1 MTAVLEATGLSKRY
15 GKKTWALQDCDFDLP
30 QGRVCALVGPN
41 GAGKTTLLH
50 LATGL
55 LEPTSGSIRVLG
67 DAPAQDPAL
76 LARVGFLAQDAPLYR
91 SFTVEEMLRLGAHL
105 NERWDDAF
113 ARSRLDRLEIP
124 MDRRISDLSG
134 GQRAQVALAIATG
147 KRPELLLL
155 DEPLASL
162 DPLARREFMQGLM
175 EGVAEE
181 GTTVVLS
188 SHLIS
193 DLERVCDHLMI
204 LTHGRMRVA
213 ADIEELLQGHKVIV
227 GPHRDR
233 IAGVAQVIEQRGS
246 QRQTMSVARLDGAV
260 LDPALEVRDVELEE
274 LVLAYLGEAP
284 APRLTDASR
293 AAG

>member
-1 MTAVLEATGLSKRY
+1 VTVVLEASGLSKRY
-15 GKKTWALQDCDFDLP
+15 GKKTWALQDCTFELP

-55 LEPTSGSIRVLG
+55 LAPTSGTIRVLG
-67 DAPAQDPAL
+67 DAPAQDPEL
-76 LARVGFLAQDAPLYR
+76 LSRVGFLAQDAPLYR
-91 SFTVEEMLRLGAHL
+91 NFKVEEMLALGAHL
-105 NERWDDAF
+105 NKRWDGAF

-124 MDRRISDLSG
+124 MDRKISDLSG
-134 GQRAQVALAIATG
+134 GQRAQVALAVATG

-175 EGVAEE
+175 EAVAEE

-188 SHLIS
+188 SHLIA

-204 LTHGRMRVA
+204 LTHGRVRVS
-213 ADIEELLQGHKVIV
+213 ADIETLLNEHKVIV
-227 GPHRDR
+227 GPRRGR
-233 IAGVAQVIEQRGS
+233 IAGVAEVIEERGTD
-246 QRQTMSVARLDGAV
+246 RQALSVARMDGAV
-260 LDPALEVRDVELEE
+260 LDPSLEVRDVELED
-274 LVLAYLGEAP
+274 LVLAYLGQSP

-293 AAG
+293 VGG

>member
-1 MTAVLEATGLSKRY
+1 MSTALDASGLSKRY
-15 GKKTWALQDCDFDLP
+15 GKKTWALQDCSFELP
-30 QGRVCALVGPN
+30 RGRVCALVGPN

-50 LATGL
+50 IATGL

-67 DAPAQDPAL
+67 GATAQDPDL

-91 SFTVEEMLRLGAHL
+91 TFKVEEMLAFGAHM
-105 NERWDDAF
+105 NARWDDAY
-113 ARSRLDRLEIP
+113 ARSRLERLNIPLDRK
-124 MDRRISDLSG
+124 ISDLSG

-162 DPLARREFMQGLM
+162 DPLARRDFMKGLM
-175 EGVAEE
+175 ETVAEE

-213 ADIEELLQGHKVIV
+213 DNIESLLSSHKLIV
-227 GPHRDR
+227 GPHRTR
-233 IAGVAQVIEQRGS
+233 IAGVAEIIEERGS
-246 QRQTMSVARLDGAV
+246 ERQTIAIARLDGTV
-260 LDPALEVRDVELEE
+260 LDPALEVRDVEVED
-274 LVLAYLGEAP
+274 LVLAYLGEPP

-293 AAG
+293 VAG